1 MWGGQDVS
9 ELSHTPLSQAQR
21 KGGTKALRE
30 SQEQRREEGDRD
42 TGESRPECSQVGEQ
56 RKSESAGYP
65 ERQTVVT
72 TVGRV
77 WETRHRIGR
86 PTQRIESWDRGKTV
100 AGRLVER
107 DWEIDSHTEA
117 KIPRGWRGDGGVR
130 RTREISRIVQTDKQ
144 RRGCP
149 EAGVRQ
155 RSAKKSS
162 DSDRQRETEADPF
175 QRALDLSSVG
185 AQRDAGNPDKGYWLG
200 QGPADA
206 RGL

>member
-1 MWGGQDVS
+1 M
-9 ELSHTPLSQAQR
+9 
-21 KGGTKALRE
+21 
-30 SQEQRREEGDRD
+30 
-42 TGESRPECSQVGEQ
+42 
-56 RKSESAGYP
+56 GYP
-65 ERQTVVT
+65 EQQTVVT

-107 DWEIDSHTEA
+107 DWEIDSHTKA
-117 KIPRGWRGDGGVR
+117 KIPRGWRGVGGVR
-130 RTREISRIVQTDKQ
+130 QSREISRIVQTDKQ

-185 AQRDAGNPDKGYWLG
+185 HSGTQATQTRGTGSGKVQRTPGVSEMELREPENHEDGDPEVRDGKQGKRKRERQKSRVRDRHKEGHG
-200 QGPADA
+200 QT
-206 RGL
+206 